1 MFPSACLDVDDQDI
15 FVLDA
20 ALAIVYLNLA
30 VILVHQ
36 VRQQLEVAATIVLVC
51 SRYVPDAALAGRD
64 SRCVGGRRRLL
75 PVIAAL
81 YVDAVEPF
89 FLPFP

>member
-30 VILVHQ
+30 VILCTSLQ
-36 VRQQLEVAATIVLVC
+36 VRQLLEVTEVVVGSYYLVC
-51 SRYVPDAALAGRD
+51 T
-64 SRCVGGRRRLL
+64 RCC
-75 PVIAAL
+75 PCWS
-81 YVDAVEPF
+81 
-89 FLPFP
+89 

>member
-1 MFPSACLDVDDQDI
+1 MFPLACLDVDDQDI

-36 VRQQLEVAATIVLVC
+36 VRQQLEVV
-51 SRYVPDAALAGRD
+51 
-64 SRCVGGRRRLL
+64 VGS
-75 PVIAAL
+75 
-81 YVDAVEPF
+81 YYSTSM
-89 FLPFP
+89 